1 MEPIAVTRENFQQ
14 EVLDSPAPVLADF
27 WAPWCGPCRMAAPV
41 LEALSE
47 EYAGRVTFG
56 KLNIDEN
63 ADAAIALGVMSIP
76 TLVLFKDGKEV
87 DRLIGM
93 QGKPAFQSLIEK
105 HLA

>member
-1 MEPIAVTRENFQQ
+1 MQQFTSENLKP
-14 EVLDSPAPVLADF
+14 ENLNGLTLVDF

-93 QGKPAFQSLIEK
+93 QGKPAFQDMIEK